1 MSSDQYQRLRKN
13 WLVIVMLEG
22 DPEAMEKLYALLL
35 VRMPVK
41 FAHWIR
47 MRLKFL

>member
-1 MSSDQYQRLRKN
+1 
-13 WLVIVMLEG
+13 
-22 DPEAMEKLYALLL
+22 MEKLYALLF

-47 MRLKFL
+47 MRLKFFYEIQIQAAQTHTHTHT